1 MSFSLGELA
10 VNIGCELIGNPDVP
24 VNNVASITDA
34 TSDSITFLSN
44 KSFVRYLPD
53 TKAAAVILHPRF
65 VDACPVSALVT
76 DNPYAAFAQ
85 IATFIHPENLFEPE
99 IHSTAVISSSA
110 TVDSTAYI
118 AANTVI
124 GDRSTI
130 GKNTYIGPGSI
141 IGEDCQI
148 GNNCRLIASVNLVKN
163 VKIGDRGIFHPGL
176 VVGADGFGNARTQDG
191 WIKVPQLG
199 GVTIGDDVE
208 IGSNTTVDCG
218 TLENTII
225 DNGVR
230 IDNLCMI
237 AHNVHIG
244 EHTAMAASTA
254 IAGSVKIGKNCIFGG
269 RSGAVGHISIC
280 DNVTV
285 HSSSVLTKDV
295 TKPGVYSGTFPAELS
310 STWARKVARFRR
322 FNGFSKKN
330 KNK

>member
-10 VNIGCELIGNPDVP
+10 VNLGCELIGDPDLS
-24 VNNVASITDA
+24 VNTVASITDA
-34 TSDSITFLSN
+34 TSDSITFLNN
-44 KSFVRYLPD
+44 KSFISYLSA
-53 TKAAAVILHPRF
+53 TKAAAVILHPKY

-76 DNPYAAFAQ
+76 ENPYAAFAQ
-85 IATFIHPENLFEPE
+85 TATIIHPEKLFEPE
-99 IHSTAVISSSA
+99 IHSTAVISNSA
-110 TVDSTAYI
+110 AIDSTAYI
-118 AANTVI
+118 GANTVI

-130 GKNTYIGPGSI
+130 GKNTFIGPGSI
-141 IGEDCQI
+141 IGADCHI
-148 GNNCRLIASVNLVKN
+148 GSYCRLIASVNLVKN

-176 VVGADGFGNARTQDG
+176 VVGADGFGNASTQDG

-199 GVTIGDDVE
+199 GVVIGDDVE

-218 TLENTII
+218 TLHNTII

-254 IAGSVKIGKNCIFGG
+254 IAGSTKIGKHCIFGG
-269 RSGAVGHISIC
+269 RSGAVGHINIC

-285 HSSSVLTKDV
+285 HSSSVLTKNIS
-295 TKPGVYSGTFPAELS
+295 KPGVYSGTFPAELS
-310 STWARKVARFRR
+310 STWARKVARFRLS
-322 FNGFSKKN
+322 NSALKKSKN
-330 KNK
+330 K

>member
-10 VNIGCELIGNPDVP
+10 VNLGCELIGDPDLS
-24 VNNVASITDA
+24 VNTVASITDA
-34 TSDSITFLSN
+34 TSDSITFLNN
-44 KSFVRYLPD
+44 KSFISYLSA
-53 TKAAAVILHPRF
+53 TKAAAVILHPKF

-76 DNPYAAFAQ
+76 ENPYAAFAQ
-85 IATFIHPENLFEPE
+85 TATIIHPEKLFEPE
-99 IHSTAVISSSA
+99 IHSTAVISNSA
-110 TVDSTAYI
+110 AIDSTAYI
-118 AANTVI
+118 GANTVI

-130 GKNTYIGPGSI
+130 GKNTFIGPGSI
-141 IGEDCQI
+141 IGADCHI
-148 GNNCRLIASVNLVKN
+148 GNYCRLIASVNLVKN

-176 VVGADGFGNARTQDG
+176 VVGADGFGNASTQDG

-199 GVTIGDDVE
+199 GVVIGDDVE

-218 TLENTII
+218 TLHNTII
-225 DNGVR
+225 GNGVR

-254 IAGSVKIGKNCIFGG
+254 IAGSTKIGKHCIFGG
-269 RSGAVGHISIC
+269 RSGAVGHINIC

-310 STWARKVARFRR
+310 STWARKVALFRR
-322 FNGFSKKN
+322 SNSALKKSKN
-330 KNK
+330 K

>member
-10 VNIGCELIGNPDVP
+10 VNLGCELIGDPDLS
-24 VNNVASITDA
+24 VNTVASITDA
-34 TSDSITFLSN
+34 TSDSITFFN
-44 KSFVRYLPD
+44 DKSFIRYLSA
-53 TKAAAVILHPRF
+53 TKAAAVILHPKF
-65 VDACPVSALVT
+65 VDACPVSVLVT
-76 DNPYAAFAQ
+76 ENPYAAFAQ
-85 IATFIHPENLFEPE
+85 TATIIHPEKLFEPE
-99 IHSTAVISSSA
+99 IHSTAVISNSA
-110 TVDSTAYI
+110 VIDSTAYI

-130 GKNTYIGPGSI
+130 GKNTFIGPGSI
-141 IGEDCQI
+141 IGADCHI
-148 GNNCRLIASVNLVKN
+148 GSYCRLIASVNLVKN

-176 VVGADGFGNARTQDG
+176 VVGADGFGNASTQDG

-199 GVTIGDDVE
+199 GVVIGDDVE

-218 TLENTII
+218 SLHNTII

-254 IAGSVKIGKNCIFGG
+254 IAGSTKIGKHCIFGG
-269 RSGAVGHISIC
+269 RSGAVGHINIC

-285 HSSSVLTKDV
+285 LSSSVLTKNIS
-295 TKPGVYSGTFPAELS
+295 KPGVYSGTFPAELS

-322 FNGFSKKN
+322 SNSTLKKSKN
-330 KNK
+330 K